1 MLDQVEALYK
11 WLWQNTTGRPF
22 TDMMQEEPLLFILP
36 AVIVLGV
43 TARALP
49 RKYWARAVILYLG
62 LGVGFVGG
70 HVFW

>member
-1 MLDQVEALYK
+1 MADLLAAAYQ

-22 TDMMQEEPLLFILP
+22 TDLMQEEPWLFILP
-36 AVIVLGV
+36 ATIVLGV
-43 TARALP
+43 TARTLP
-49 RKYWARAVILYLG
+49 RKYWARAVILYMG

>member
-1 MLDQVEALYK
+1 MLEKLTAAYE

-22 TDMMQEEPLLFILP
+22 TDVMRDEPWLFILP
-36 AVIVLGV
+36 AFVVLSL
-43 TARALP
+43 TFWKLP
-49 RKYWARAVILYLG
+49 RRFWARAIILYLG